1 MVSVRPMNPLRC
13 DDDNETVQIPREFLD
28 AMVAHAR
35 ETYPDECCGVVLRFP
50 GGAQSLY
57 RTTNA
62 ADPAQRP
69 FRFDIPAGELLH
81 LYRLMSDRDADHY
94 IVYHSH
100 TMSEARPSPTDLRF
114 ARPLVGADPWPYWL
128 LVSLATEPPD
138 VRVWRIVEA
147 ADDDPEA
154 VNGVKPVEVGYE
166 VVPLPPGSAMLRLET
181 GGDARRPVVS
191 ERPLGD

>member
-1 MVSVRPMNPLRC
+1 MTNDGP
-13 DDDNETVQIPREFLD
+13 VQIPREFLD

-35 ETYPDECCGVVLRFP
+35 EAEPDECCGVVLRFP

-57 RTTNA
+57 RTSNA

-94 IVYHSH
+94 VVYHSH

-128 LVSLATEPPD
+128 LVSLATDPPD

-154 VNGVKPVEVGYE
+154 VNGVKPVEVGYA
-166 VVPLPPGSAMLRLET
+166 VAPLPPGSAMLRLET

-191 ERPLGD
+191 ERPLDD